1 MRTKSGSATK
11 PPDGK
16 RIRRWLQAIGYN
28 FLVRLVGPK
37 WAPIVVVGVSAL
49 LSIVLCIAAISS
61 TTTLDIAFLKPIGH
75 FIKTEYYNLRPIDRA
90 EVGSFT
96 VGVAQLDNDTD
107 DTIEHLILVDLQ
119 EIKWIRVLKIHRTVS
134 LNDTDRQSI
143 ADGHATALKFLKESG
158 AQILIWGRILGDGSH
173 KVPELFVSAAPEPP
187 AELKR
192 GRYPFDELFN
202 LPHIFWEQFASVLD
216 LVVVNQSVRLL
227 ANRSPDMA
235 DALPPFIAKVK
246 QLLLDSQGDST
257 WDKKTR
263 ADVQN
268 ALAVALWAQADIS
281 NTAGPLAEA
290 ADIFE
295 NLAKSYDP
303 QTDWKQLTAAKDT
316 LGMARLALFR
326 RETRFGASVPTAEQ
340 QALLARALDDLNG
353 AALILI
359 QHNQSTVPG
368 TKFDIGEVLSTTA
381 SLGAQ

>member
-37 WAPIVVVGVSAL
+37 WAPIIVVGVSAL

-202 LPHIFWEQFASVLD
+202 LPH
-216 LVVVNQSVRLL
+216 
-227 ANRSPDMA
+227 SPW
-235 DALPPFIAKVK
+235 PFGRRRISAI
-246 QLLLDSQGDST
+246 
-257 WDKKTR
+257 R
-263 ADVQN
+263 P
-268 ALAVALWAQADIS
+268 ALW
-281 NTAGPLAEA
+281 PRR
-290 ADIFE
+290 
-295 NLAKSYDP
+295 
-303 QTDWKQLTAAKDT
+303 LTSSRT
-316 LGMARLALFR
+316 
-326 RETRFGASVPTAEQ
+326 
-340 QALLARALDDLNG
+340 
-353 AALILI
+353 
-359 QHNQSTVPG
+359 
-368 TKFDIGEVLSTTA
+368 
-381 SLGAQ
+381 